1 MCAMFRGRSFRI
13 AATAT
18 AALLLAA
25 CTHQSG
31 TFSPTGSASSTG
43 WAACEEG
50 YSIPNTTVECSTI
63 KVPANW
69 DKPDGDTLDLAL
81 VRTKATAQQDRIGSL
96 VINPGGPGGSGVDFA
111 VYLAKTLPQEILSRF
126 DIVGFDPRGVAR
138 SSPVECV
145 SDGEKDAI
153 NGYTPD
159 PIEQGAFDGL
169 VALQKTAMDACY
181 AKYGDSLANFASVQA
196 ARDMDAV
203 RTAVGDDKLT
213 YLGFSYGTLLGS
225 IYAQQNGQNLR
236 AAVLDGAVD
245 PGESDVTSSEGQ
257 AAAFEKAFDA
267 FGAWCKANAD
277 TCGLG
282 DDPRQYV
289 MNLLASV
296 DARPPSGADGRVATS
311 GWVLTAVVAAL
322 YDEEAWPYL
331 ASALTKTSSGDPSLM
346 FELSDNYV
354 GRSKTGTYDNSSD
367 AFSAVTCSDDA
378 NAETVDQV
386 RAYQG
391 EWRAKYPMF
400 GAPLALTLLQC
411 AVWRAPRTPFPTGA
425 SSGGPTIVVVGTV
438 GDPATPYANAAKLAA
453 QLGNAG
459 VLTWEGEGHTAYP
472 KTACIA
478 AAVNG
483 YLLELT
489 TPPAGTVCPP
499 K

>member
-1 MCAMFRGRSFRI
+1 MFRGRTFRI
-13 AATAT
+13 AVTAT

-25 CTHQSG
+25 CTHQSA
-31 TFSPTGSASSTG
+31 TFSSPEGTTP
-43 WAACEEG
+43 AAQWGACQERYG
-50 YSIPNTTVECSTI
+50 VPNTTVECATI
-63 KVPANW
+63 KVPADW
-69 DKPDGDTLDLAL
+69 DTPGGETLDLAL
-81 VRTKATAQQDRIGSL
+81 VRTKSKSQKDRIGSL

-111 VYLAKTLPQEILSRF
+111 IYLAKSLPKEILSRF
-126 DIVGFDPRGVAR
+126 DIVGFDPRGVGR
-138 SSPVECV
+138 STPVECIA
-145 SDGEKDAI
+145 DGEKDAI

-159 PIEQGAFDGL
+159 PVEKGAFDGL
-169 VALQKTAMDACY
+169 VALQKAAVDSCY
-181 AKYGDSLANFASVQA
+181 QKYGDSLAHFASVQA
-196 ARDMDAV
+196 ARDMDAI
-203 RTAVGDDKLT
+203 RTAVGDDKLS

-267 FGAWCKANAD
+267 FAAWCKTNAS
-277 TCGLG
+277 TCGMG

-289 MNLLASV
+289 MNLIASV
-296 DARPPSGADGRVATS
+296 EARPPSGANGRVATA

-331 ASALTKTSSGDPSLM
+331 AAGLTQTAAGKPSLM
-346 FELSDNYV
+346 FEMADNYV
-354 GRSKTGTYDNSSD
+354 GRSGTGTYDNSTD

-378 NAETVDQV
+378 TTETVDQV

-391 EWRAKYPMF
+391 EWRGKYPMF
-400 GAPLALTLLQC
+400 GAPLALSLLPC
-411 AVWRAPRTPFPTGA
+411 ALWRAPRTPYPTGA
-425 SSGGPTIVVVGTV
+425 SSGGPEILVVGTT
-438 GDPATPYANAAKLAA
+438 GDPATPYVNAGKLAA
-453 QLGNAG
+453 QLGNAE

-472 KTACIA
+472 KTACVT